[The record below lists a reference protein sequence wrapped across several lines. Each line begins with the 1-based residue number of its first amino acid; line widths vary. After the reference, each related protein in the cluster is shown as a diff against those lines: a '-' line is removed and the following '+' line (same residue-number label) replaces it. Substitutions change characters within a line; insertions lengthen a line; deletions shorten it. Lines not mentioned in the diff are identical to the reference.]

1 MTPVT
6 VWTAIRTVTRL
17 TVTPQSGVT
26 GSNGGVFSIDAA
38 GVITFDPNGEFEG
51 LAVGESATTTL
62 VYEISDG
69 EGGTDTATI
78 TVTIN
83 GVNDVPEVVSG
94 SEIPDQV
101 GTDNVAI
108 APIDVTAA
116 FSDPDGTDVLTYT
129 ATGLP
134 AGLTLNPTTGV
145 ITGTVDNSA
154 SQGGVDP
161 VGNPAC
167 TA

>member
-1 MTPVT
+1 M
-6 VWTAIRTVTRL
+6 
-17 TVTPQSGVT
+17 
-26 GSNGGVFSIDAA
+26 
-38 GVITFDPNGEFEG
+38 
-51 LAVGESATTTL
+51 GESATTTL

-69 EGGTDTATI
+69 FGGTDTATI

-108 APIDVTAA
+108 APIDVTGA

-145 ITGTVDNSA
+145 ITGAVDNSA

-161 VGNPAC
+161 VAILAC